1 MVRDTSKNI
10 LRMPEVEVK
19 TGYKRPT
26 IYRFI
31 KEGLF
36 PKQVPLGL
44 RAVGWVESEI
54 DDWVQSKIDARE
66 AA

>member
-1 MVRDTSKNI
+1 MERDTSNTI
-10 LRMPEVEVK
+10 LRITEVEAK

-31 KEGLF
+31 KNGLF

-44 RAVGWVESEI
+44 RAVGWVESEVDAWI
-54 DDWVQSKIDARE
+54 QSKIDARE
-66 AA
+66 VA

>member
-10 LRMPEVEVK
+10 LRMPEVESK

-36 PKQVPLGL
+36 PKQVPLGA

>member
-1 MVRDTSKNI
+1 MVKDTTKHI
-10 LRMPEVEVK
+10 LRMPEVEER

-26 IYRFI
+26 IYKFI
-31 KEGLF
+31 KAGIF

-54 DDWVQSKIDARE
+54 DEWIQSKIDARE
-66 AA
+66 QA

>member
-1 MVRDTSKNI
+1 MAIETSNRI
-10 LRMPEVEVK
+10 LRMPEVEAR

-26 IYRFI
+26 LYKFI

-36 PKQVPLGL
+36 PKQVPLGV

-54 DDWVQSKIDARE
+54 DDWIQSKIDARR

>member
-1 MVRDTSKNI
+1 MSVDTSINI
-10 LRMPEVEVK
+10 LRMPEVEGR

-26 IYRFI
+26 IYKFI
-31 KEGLF
+31 KAGSF

-54 DDWVQSKIDARE
+54 DDWIQSKIDERGVA
-66 AA
+66 